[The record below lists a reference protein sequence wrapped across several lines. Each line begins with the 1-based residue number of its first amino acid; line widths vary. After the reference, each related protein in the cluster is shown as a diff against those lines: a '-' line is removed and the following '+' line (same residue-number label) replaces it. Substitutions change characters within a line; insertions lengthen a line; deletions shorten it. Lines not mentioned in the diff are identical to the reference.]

1 MVVKVVS
8 KSEAKYGFILLP
20 REARPRTLPTR
31 VSVVVGEVRLSGVR
45 VDRYARLWLGRS
57 KISETRLKEGLK
69 VELEWTSPSEL
80 KVTFLEA
87 VTTPSESPDHNAIR
101 DMLYE
106 IGELKGKLALKEYP
120 IDSMRLDVVWKK
132 VEKGNPY
139 IAFEV
144 QVAGNFFEALTKL
157 KHAWDLWNSTP
168 FLVTTEEY
176 VDRALKLVEGSFHE
190 IKHVIR
196 ILNWESV
203 RELYNMLKRV
213 RELEAEMRLL

>member
-8 KSEAKYGFILLP
+8 SSEVRRGFILLP
-20 REARPRTLPTR
+20 REVRPKILPSKI
-31 VSVVVGEVRLSGVR
+31 SVIVGDFRFDNVR
-45 VDRYARLWLGRS
+45 VDRYARVWIDRS
-57 KISETRLKEGLK
+57 KISEANLREGLK
-69 VELEWTSPSEL
+69 IELEWISDNKL
-80 KVTFLEA
+80 KVTPLEVVTRA
-87 VTTPSESPDHNAIR
+87 VEEPDHNEIR

-106 IGELKGKLALKEYP
+106 IGELKGRIALKEYP
-120 IDSMRLDVVWKK
+120 IDSMRVDVVWKK

>member
-8 KSEAKYGFILLP
+8 SSEVRRGFILLP
-20 REARPRTLPTR
+20 REVRPKILPSKI
-31 VSVVVGEVRLSGVR
+31 SVIVGDFRFDNVR
-45 VDRYARLWLGRS
+45 VDRYARVWIDRS
-57 KISETRLKEGLK
+57 KMSEANLREGLK
-69 VELEWTSPSEL
+69 IELEWISDNKL
-80 KVTFLEA
+80 KVTPLEVVTRA
-87 VTTPSESPDHNAIR
+87 VEEPDHNEIR

-132 VEKGNPY
+132 IEKGNPY

-144 QVAGNFFEALTKL
+144 QIAGNFFEALTKL

-176 VDRALKLVEGSFHE
+176 VDKALKLVEGSFHE
-190 IKHVIR
+190 MKDAIR
-196 ILNWESV
+196 IVNWKSIK
-203 RELYNMLKRV
+203 ELHSILKRAN
-213 RELEAEMRLL
+213 ELEVQMKLS